1 MGRLS
6 EVDNRA
12 VDSSLVLLSSHL
24 NLSSPAFISGALV
37 CSPLLPR
44 NLVFVVLA
52 SCLDCVLLLT
62 KTLLRLCSLFEGGV
76 YCPFSFFSGLF
87 CFVFLPDAVALLCF
101 FFLGGAYRGVY
112 FSPLAFLVGRYFL
125 GLRSWVVLVLLIL
138 ADFLSPWS
146 IVPFASIAACF
157 RALFVCWGCLLAT
170 SAFLGGGCALFPR
183 WGCFVEL
190 SFWVLGVLIPS
201 WAWYPLLRVSVFPGI
216 PWWMFALF

>member
-1 MGRLS
+1 MLPVSLPVFRSEFKLLAVGSSCTFALGPWFFALSFSFLQLCVVGLGEFPLSVFSLGWTRVSANSLSFLWLVNPLSGPLPWTWIVSPFVGRLS

-87 CFVFLPDAVALLCF
+87 CFVFLPDSVALLCLF
-101 FFLGGAYRGVY
+101 FWEVPIGVFIY
-112 FSPLAFLVGRYFL
+112 HPWPSLWVDVSWGL
-125 GLRSWVVLVLLIL
+125 GLG
-138 ADFLSPWS
+138 LSLYS
-146 IVPFASIAACF
+146 
-157 RALFVCWGCLLAT
+157 
-170 SAFLGGGCALFPR
+170 
-183 WGCFVEL
+183 
-190 SFWVLGVLIPS
+190 
-201 WAWYPLLRVSVFPGI
+201 
-216 PWWMFALF
+216 